1 MQLDREHTMP
11 RVHPA
16 SGPAPARAWTRR
28 GAWRVALAL
37 GAGMLAGC
45 GDNLPA
51 KPPPDAPPEP
61 GQEVAMAATFEVHG
75 AGALVSIYARES
87 SSARVRVENADGV
100 LVADVGPVALPPARG
115 RTGVAELAGLM
126 PDTAYR
132 YVVALERG
140 SSLGPYH
147 FRTTPA
153 PDTAAE
159 VHFVWSA
166 DIDIGPD
173 FDSPIFATMSESG
186 ADFFASLGDWPYA
199 DNPPAAR
206 TIEEY
211 RVKHLAVRGAG
222 KVQALLRELPVYSIY
237 DDHEARNN
245 WDGRFRVEEAERI
258 RNAVTVWDEWFPL
271 RATLQGEARHWRSWR
286 WGRHAEFFM
295 LDTRCCRSA
304 DLDPDGPDKTMLGAE
319 QKQWL
324 IDALSASE
332 ATFKIVFSS
341 VAILGEGTCSLP
353 TSCRSAACASSWSAR
368 SPAAWGCSTR
378 PVPRSLPST
387 AASTTARRASPA
399 AWTACPS
406 SRSCVAMPR
415 ACSAFARSFA
425 PPTCC
430 CYRPDPAARAARL
443 TSSRWSRRSWRT
455 CNRRRCAPSACRTR
469 GRAARRSRAPRCCA

>member
-16 SGPAPARAWTRR
+16 VGPPPARAWTRR

-37 GAGMLAGC
+37 GAGILAGC

-51 KPPPDAPPEP
+51 KPPEDAPPEP
-61 GQEVAMAATFEVHG
+61 RQEVAMAATFEVHG

-87 SSARVRVENADGV
+87 SSARVRVESADGV

-153 PDTAAE
+153 PDTTAD

-166 DIDIGPD
+166 DIDLSPD
-173 FDSPIFATMSESG
+173 HDSPIFTTMSESG

-199 DNPPAAR
+199 DNAPAAR

-222 KVQALLRELPVYSIY
+222 KVQELLRALPVYSIY
-237 DDHEARNN
+237 DDHEARND

-271 RATLQGEARHWRSWR
+271 QATLQGEARHWRSWR
-286 WGRHAEFFM
+286 WGQHAEFFM

-304 DLDPDGPDKTMLGAE
+304 DLDADGPNKTMLGAE

-341 VAILGEGTCSLP
+341 VAMLGDGTDSWGGFRYERDQILDELGPMGISGLIVLAGDGHLFSADILPERGLREFMVGPLARGPGVLDPPRPTILAQYRGFNYGEGRISSGVDGVPELEIV
-353 TSCRSAACASSWSAR
+353 CRDAQGMER
-368 SPAAWGCSTR
+368 YR
-378 PVPRSLPST
+378 EVF
-387 AASTTARRASPA
+387 RADDLLL
-399 AWTACPS
+399 
-406 SRSCVAMPR
+406 VMP
-415 ACSAFARSFA
+415 
-425 PPTCC
+425 
-430 CYRPDPAARAARL
+430 
-443 TSSRWSRRSWRT
+443 
-455 CNRRRCAPSACRTR
+455 
-469 GRAARRSRAPRCCA
+469 